1 MRPVAIHGRLQGA
14 AAGSSRR
21 RRPLR
26 FDLGSIKHRHAK
38 TRFAADWDFTNKHR
52 GNDMLRKTP
61 LAAALV
67 TIAVAP
73 MAAPLYA
80 QTAPQSAQAASQ
92 NAPASQIAQQA
103 APAQNDTT
111 APETAALPAV
121 KVTGQ
126 ADAPDFQPDTSSVG
140 AKVPTALRDIPQAV
154 VVVPKA
160 VLNSQAVSSFSDA
173 LRNVPGVT
181 LGAAEGGQI
190 GNNINLRGFSA
201 RTDIYLDGFRD
212 RGQYYR
218 DTFNLESIDVLYG
231 PSSLYFGRGS
241 TGGVINQVSKQPNMK
256 PRADVSLQA
265 GTHDRYRTTVDIN
278 QPMTDTSAFRVN
290 AFGQSLGSTRDEM
303 INKDFGIAPEVK
315 FGIGTP
321 TQVTLSA
328 LIQHNRDQPDYG
340 IPPLNGHPA
349 PVDTKTFYGFT
360 DDRTIQDVQTVNARV
375 EHRFDDMFTLR
386 NQTQFSHYSTEARAT
401 NAAAVLTGPLGSS
414 PALSNGNYT
423 TLPLSSLFVRL
434 QGKDRNIN
442 DHSVYNSTDVQ
453 GKFATG
459 FLKHDMLAGVDLS
472 HETYSNQSFT
482 ATTPGLPSNT
492 LAIVPLVNP
501 PYVPRPAN
509 YREVAT
515 NLAESS
521 ANGIGLY
528 LNDTISI
535 GEHWKW
541 IGGVRWDRYEAAINN
556 SINAPGYATQTNYF
570 TSVRTGVV
578 WQPTDWQSYYVSYG
592 TSFDPSLEAL
602 TLTSG
607 QQNLPPEHNKSYEVG
622 SKWDLLNGG
631 LSITQ
636 SLFNIEK
643 TNARTLASD
652 GSYSLDGNVR
662 VRGYQ
667 LGVAGHITKQLQ
679 MFGGYTYMDG
689 TILQAFDGTQGNQ
702 LANTPH
708 HMLTLWTTYDFTP
721 VWQVGGGPSYVS
733 SRYAANNNLV
743 QVGGYVRWDVMAAY
757 HQKRYDIQFNVQNM
771 FDKKYYDALIPSDGG
786 RAVPGLGRTFIAT
799 LNYRFR

>member
-1 MRPVAIHGRLQGA
+1 
-14 AAGSSRR
+14 
-21 RRPLR
+21 
-26 FDLGSIKHRHAK
+26 
-38 TRFAADWDFTNKHR
+38 
-52 GNDMLRKTP
+52 MLEKTP
-61 LAAALV
+61 LAAALI
-67 TIAVAP
+67 TIAAVP

-80 QTAPQSAQAASQ
+80 QTTSQAPQAASSAQ
-92 NAPASQIAQQA
+92 GAFAEAGDGGAGANATS
-103 APAQNDTT
+103 TT
-111 APETAALPAV
+111 AAPETAALPAV

-126 ADAPDFQPDTSSVG
+126 SDTARDFQPEVSSVG

-160 VLNSQAVSSFSDA
+160 VLQSQAVSSFSDA

-190 GNNINLRGFSA
+190 GNNINLRGFTA

-241 TGGVINQVSKQPNMK
+241 TGGVINQVSKQPDLK
-256 PRADVSLQA
+256 PRADVSVQA

-278 QPMTDTSAFRVN
+278 QPMTDTSAFRIN
-290 AFGQSLGSTRDEM
+290 AFGQDLGSTRDQM
-303 INKDFGIAPEVK
+303 KSKDYGVAPEVK

-360 DDRTIQDVQTVNARV
+360 DDRTIQDVQTLNARV
-375 EHRFDDMFTLR
+375 EHRFNDVFTLR

-401 NAAAVLTGPLGSS
+401 NAAAVLTGPLGTST
-414 PALSNGNYT
+414 ALTNGNYT
-423 TLPLSSLFVRL
+423 ALPLSSLYVRL

-442 DHSVYNSTDVQ
+442 DHSVYNTTDFE

-459 FLKHDMLAGVDLS
+459 FLKHDMLVGVDLS

-482 ATTPGLPSNT
+482 ATTPGLSSNT
-492 LAIVPLVNP
+492 LAIVPLVDP
-501 PYVPRPAN
+501 TYTTRPSN

-528 LNDTISI
+528 LNDTISL

-541 IGGVRWDRYEAAINN
+541 IGGVRWDRYEASIHN
-556 SINAPGYATQTNYF
+556 SINAPSYATQTNYF
-570 TSVRTGVV
+570 TSVRTGIV
-578 WQPTDWQSYYVSYG
+578 WQPTESQSYYVSYG
-592 TSFDPSLEAL
+592 TSFNPSLEAL
-602 TLTSG
+602 TLTNN
-607 QQNLPPEHNKSYEVG
+607 QQNTPPEKNRSYEIG

-631 LSITQ
+631 LSVTQ

-643 TNARTLASD
+643 TNARTQVST
-652 GSYSLDGNVR
+652 GEYTLDGDVR

-667 LGVAGHITKQLQ
+667 LGVAGHITNKWQV
-679 MFGGYTYMDG
+679 FGGYTYMDG
-689 TILQAFDGTQGNQ
+689 TVQKALDGTTGNT
-702 LANTPH
+702 LANTPRN
-708 HMLTLWTTYDFTP
+708 MLTFWSTYNVTP
-721 VWQVGGGPSYVS
+721 NWEFGGGPSYVS
-733 SRYAANNNLV
+733 SRYAANNDLV
-743 QVGGYVRWDVMAAY
+743 QVGGYTRWDVMAAY
-757 HQKRYDIQFNVQNM
+757 HQKRYDIQLNVINLT
-771 FDKKYYDALIPSDGG
+771 DKKYYDALIPSDGG
-786 RAVPGLGRTFIAT
+786 RAVPGLGRTFLAT

>member
-1 MRPVAIHGRLQGA
+1 
-14 AAGSSRR
+14 
-21 RRPLR
+21 
-26 FDLGSIKHRHAK
+26 
-38 TRFAADWDFTNKHR
+38 
-52 GNDMLRKTP
+52 MLRKTP

-67 TIAVAP
+67 SVATVP
-73 MAAPLYA
+73 MATPLYA
-80 QTAPQSAQAASQ
+80 QTATENTRPAASVQ
-92 NAPASQIAQQA
+92 SGSADSTRDAAGANADSATA
-103 APAQNDTT
+103 

-126 ADAPDFQPDTSSVG
+126 SDTARDFQPEVSSVG

-160 VLNSQAVSSFSDA
+160 VLQSQAVSSFSDA

-190 GNNINLRGFSA
+190 GNNINLRGFTA

-241 TGGVINQVSKQPNMK
+241 TGGVINQVSKQPELK
-256 PRADVSLQA
+256 PRADVSVQA

-278 QPMTDTSAFRVN
+278 QPMTETSAFRIN
-290 AFGQSLGSTRDEM
+290 AFGQDLGSTRDQM
-303 INKDFGIAPEVK
+303 KSKDYGVAPEVK

-360 DDRTIQDVQTVNARV
+360 DDRTIQDVQTLNARV
-375 EHRFDDMFTLR
+375 EHRFNDVFTLR

-401 NAAAVLTGPLGSS
+401 NAAAVLTGPLNTST
-414 PALSNGNYT
+414 ALTNGNYT
-423 TLPLSSLFVRL
+423 TLPLSSLYVRL

-442 DHSVYNSTDVQ
+442 DHSVYNTTDFE

-459 FLKHDMLAGVDLS
+459 FLKHDMLVGVDLS
-472 HETYSNQSFT
+472 HETYSNQTFT
-482 ATTPGLPSNT
+482 ATTPGLSSNT
-492 LAIVPLVNP
+492 LAIVPLVDP
-501 PYVPRPAN
+501 TYTTRPSN

-528 LNDTISI
+528 LNDTISF

-541 IGGVRWDRYEAAINN
+541 IGGVRWDRYEASIHN

-570 TSVRTGVV
+570 TSVRTGIV
-578 WQPTDWQSYYVSYG
+578 WQPTEWQSYYVSYG
-592 TSFDPSLEAL
+592 TSFNPSLEAL
-602 TLTSG
+602 TLTNN
-607 QQNLPPEHNKSYEVG
+607 QQNTPPEKNRSYEIG

-631 LSITQ
+631 LSLTQ

-643 TNARTLASD
+643 TNARTQVST
-652 GSYSLDGNVR
+652 GEYTLDGDVR

-667 LGVAGHITKQLQ
+667 LGVAGHITNKWQV
-679 MFGGYTYMDG
+679 FGGYTYMDG
-689 TILQAFDGTQGNQ
+689 TVQKALDGTTGHT

-708 HMLTLWTTYDFTP
+708 HMLTLWSTYNVTP
-721 VWQVGGGPSYVS
+721 NWEFGGGPSYVS

-743 QVGGYVRWDVMAAY
+743 QVGGYTRWDAMAAY
-757 HQKRYDIQFNVQNM
+757 HQKRYDIQFNVVNLT
-771 FDKKYYDALIPSDGG
+771 DKKYYDALIPSDGG
-786 RAVPGLGRTFIAT
+786 RAVPGLGRTFLAT

>member
-1 MRPVAIHGRLQGA
+1 
-14 AAGSSRR
+14 
-21 RRPLR
+21 
-26 FDLGSIKHRHAK
+26 
-38 TRFAADWDFTNKHR
+38 
-52 GNDMLRKTP
+52 MLRKTP